1 MAESSVRGR
10 ARFVDHRGKR
20 VYVIDASGLG
30 YEQIVELADQVAL
43 DVRAQPPASVLT
55 ITHVKDA
62 VLDRRMMEKLR
73 WLADGN
79 RPHVKAACV
88 TGLGPLHKFVFNT
101 VRILTRREF
110 KTFDT
115 IEQAKDWLVAQ

>member
-1 MAESSVRGR
+1 MPDGSIRAR

-30 YEQIVELADQVAL
+30 YEQILELADQVAL
-43 DVRAQPPASVLT
+43 DVRAQPPGSTLT
-55 ITHVKDA
+55 VTHVKDA
-62 VLDRRMMEKLR
+62 TLDRRMMEKLR

-88 TGLGPLHKFVFNT
+88 TGLGPLHRFVFNT
-101 VRILTRREF
+101 VKILTRREF
-110 KTFDT
+110 RTFDT
-115 IEQAKDWLVAQ
+115 VEQAKDWLVEQ